1 MYSRRTYG
9 GFQMNQDPIIQE
21 LRKIRKDIEEDCQK
35 RGESYFDH
43 LLKVQEQYKDR
54 LVEDTTDFRELA
66 EKIA

>member
-35 RGESYFDH
+35 RGESYLTIYSKFKNNIKTDS
-43 LLKVQEQYKDR
+43 LKIQRIFKN
-54 LVEDTTDFRELA
+54 
-66 EKIA
+66 